1 MKQINQTLTLF
12 APAKLNLNLEVVGK
26 DRDNFHFIKSQV
38 CFLKLYDIITLRFN
52 KNSLILVDKKNSK
65 FCLDEETIL
74 KKTIT
79 MFKKR
84 FNWRKNFKITLTKNI
99 PIGAGLGG
107 GSADAASLLLGLR
120 KIYNQENNNKVTI
133 NNLLTI
139 GKDIG
144 SDVPACIYSRS
155 LIATG
160 KGENISMCSMP
171 NNKHFLILFPGIS
184 ISTRNIFQN
193 FDKKKYNDIFVN
205 SFESIKVINSL
216 LPVVSCIEPKIKQI
230 LSILKSLN
238 NVQSYG
244 MTGSGSACYAIFN
257 NINDLKNA
265 LRMIKIRRENDWFI
279 WYGKK
284 KEFGF
289 NRFLY

>member
-1 MKQINQTLTLF
+1 MSTKDLVASNEDPKTKKVFKEAELVIRRITQLHLNNPKIEV
-12 APAKLNLNLEVVGK
+12 KLNYWDWEHGVLGDQDDGDPDAYLYCWVDDKTKSKKEIDEIIEKKGEIWTDYLNEF
-26 DRDNFHFIKSQV
+26 FHE
-38 CFLKLYDIITLRFN
+38 N
-52 KNSLILVDKKNSK
+52 KK
-65 FCLDEETIL
+65 
-74 KKTIT
+74 
-79 MFKKR
+79 
-84 FNWRKNFKITLTKNI
+84 
-99 PIGAGLGG
+99 
-107 GSADAASLLLGLR
+107 
-120 KIYNQENNNKVTI
+120 KVTI

-265 LRMIKIRRENDWFI
+265 LRMIKIRRKNDWFI